1 MLGTTPEGTAV
12 TTRITFI
19 YENPNDPAT
28 FETDNPHLLAMARAI
43 PGYQGMQVSRTRPT
57 ATTPRRHLTTPH
69 HLSRQGLEP

>member
-1 MLGTTPEGTAV
+1 M

-69 HLSRQGLEP
+69 HLSRQGLDP